1 MSRSSWSRREF
12 LERTASSW
20 IALHL
25 GAAAGGV
32 SRASTGDGHR
42 ALTLPIEQPMKLRE
56 LRLLAPRPAELVPF
70 YRDRLGLPVLAEGE
84 DAVAFRAGSSR
95 LVVRRGDDDEKP
107 APYYHVAFNI
117 PENKLERA
125 VAWTESRFP
134 LIHRRGAG
142 DPIVHFPHWNAH
154 AIYFWDPA
162 GNLLE
167 LIARHELKNASE
179 GPFGAADI
187 LAASEIGVV
196 VDDVPAT
203 VDRLAELLGVAS
215 YPAGRPIS
223 DGFAAVG
230 DATGLFIV
238 VRRERIWLMTEDLPA
253 RVFPTEIVLGGP
265 KPGLVELPDL
275 PYSLLV
281 E

>member
-1 MSRSSWSRREF
+1 MSGSGWSRREF
-12 LERTASSW
+12 FERTAATW

-25 GAAAGGV
+25 GGAVGGV
-32 SRASTGDGHR
+32 ARASQGDGDR
-42 ALTLPIEQPMKLRE
+42 RLALSIEQPTKLRE
-56 LRLLAPRPAELVPF
+56 LRLLTPRPAELVPF

-95 LVVRRGDDDEKP
+95 LVFRRGDEVEKP
-107 APYYHVAFNI
+107 TPYYHVAFNI

-125 VAWTESRFP
+125 VAWTGSRFP

-203 VDRLAELLGVAS
+203 VDHLGDLVGAAP
-215 YPAGRPIS
+215 YPAGQPIS

-253 RVFPTEIVLGGP
+253 RVFPTEIVLAGP

-275 PYSLLV
+275 PYTLLV

>member
-25 GAAAGGV
+25 GALSGGAA
-32 SRASTGDGHR
+32 RASNGAAERGL
-42 ALTLPIEQPMKLRE
+42 ALPIEQPLKLRE
-56 LRLLAPRPAELVPF
+56 LRLDTARPAELVPF
-70 YRDRLGLPVLAEGE
+70 YRDRLGLPVLAET
-84 DAVAFRAGSSR
+84 DDSVSFRAGGTR
-95 LVVRRGDDDEKP
+95 LSFRRAGNTP

-117 PENKLERA
+117 PENKLDRA
-125 VAWTESRFP
+125 IAWTASRFP
-134 LIHRRGAG
+134 LIHRRGTD

-167 LIARHELKNASE
+167 LIARHELRNAGD

-187 LAASEIGVV
+187 VAASEIGVV
-196 VDDVPAT
+196 VDDVPGT
-203 VDRLAELLGVAS
+203 VDRLGELLGVAP

-230 DATGLFIV
+230 HATGLFIV

-253 RVFPTEIVLGGP
+253 RVFPTEIVLDGP
-265 KPGLVELPDL
+265 KPGLVRLPDL
-275 PYSLLV
+275 PYSLLI